1 MGVHRSGNVL
11 TQSSSNSLKINPGVR
26 NQLLTSVPSASALQ
40 RMAQWGDSSDDP
52 IPHLD
57 ESEYDVGLTLPFNE
71 VSFDAACKTPLGA
84 PDRDEELYLEGPMT
98 PTTKPR
104 GQQEKFTPGPLQV
117 DHGIA
122 MLEESVE
129 SGVPDVIT
137 QV

>member
-1 MGVHRSGNVL
+1 M
-11 TQSSSNSLKINPGVR
+11 R
-26 NQLLTSVPSASALQ
+26 NQLITSVPSTSALQ
-40 RMAQWGDSSDDP
+40 RMAQWSDSLDDP

-71 VSFDAACKTPLGA
+71 VSFEVACKTPLGA
-84 PDRDEELYLEGPMT
+84 PDRDEDLYLERSMT
-98 PTTKPR
+98 PAIEPR
-104 GQQEKFTPGPLQV
+104 GQQEKCTPGLLHV

-137 QV
+137 QM